1 MNSWISTRIGLARS
15 STGAGKFASVPTFE
29 FWLRV
34 GEVAL
39 QSFYRVGGFFENRR
53 SRGAFTQSRNLVGE
67 DVLVARHSLGELRR
81 LLRHEPAK
89 REDDGEG
96 RGDDDR
102 HADHPRNLQPP
113 QEKKRRREHEAQQN
127 SENERE
133 KHLARDIEPGNDE
146 SRDQQALK
154 RRSSRF
160 RARGEDLEAWWH
172 ERPPCA
178 PDARGAAVVASSRSG
193 VVES

>member
-39 QSFYRVGGFFENRR
+39 QSFYRVGGLLENRR
-53 SRGAFTQSRNLVGE
+53 SRGAFTQSRDLVGE
-67 DVLVARHSLGELRR
+67 DVLIARDSLGELRR

-89 REDDGEG
+89 SEDHGEG

-102 HADHPRNLQPP
+102 HTDHPRNLQSA
-113 QEKKRRREHEAQQN
+113 QEKKRRREHEAQQDGE
-127 SENERE
+127 SDRD
-133 KHLARDIEPGNDE
+133 KHLARDIEPGDDDG
-146 SRDQQALK
+146 RDQQALK
-154 RRSSRF
+154 RRGPRF
-160 RARGEDLEAWWH
+160 RARGEDREAWWH
-172 ERPPCA
+172 ESPPCA
-178 PDARGAAVVASSRSG
+178 PYARGAAVASSQSG
-193 VVES
+193 VVGS